1 MHIVESVLGN
11 IAQENWKAQLATASI
26 DWLSLDQWEAQ
37 KNRLRKKTL
46 GGSEI
51 AVSLDRATHLQDG
64 DVLVWDEIRAAAIVA
79 RVQLKEVMVVQV
91 AKNEVTEQLVR
102 TCIELGHA
110 IGNQHWPAVVKG
122 SQVYVPLA
130 VDKRVMASVMKT
142 HAFRGVSYHFVPG
155 SELIP
160 YLAPHEQ
167 RRLFG
172 SPDQPVHSHIHT
184 HGHEHEH
191 AHGPAGGQ
199 S

>member
-11 IAQENWKAQLATASI
+11 IAQETWKARLATASV

-46 GGSEI
+46 GGSEV

-64 DVLVWDEIRAAAIVA
+64 DVLVWDEDQAAAIVA
-79 RVQLKEVMVVQV
+79 QIQLKDVMVVRVGTGQ
-91 AKNEVTEQLVR
+91 ATEQLVR

-122 SQVYVPLA
+122 SQVFVPLA

-142 HAFRGVSYHFVPG
+142 HAFRDVSYHFVPG

-172 SPDQPVHSHIHT
+172 SPDHPVHSHNHA
-184 HGHEHEH
+184 HEHEH
-191 AHGPAGGQ
+191 EDGHEQAGGR
-199 S
+199 